1 LSAKNISLEVKLFSR
16 INKAKDLSNLSDLE
30 KKHLPIISAPASVK
44 AGEPFEITIEVGKL
58 LAHPNEPAHH
68 IQWIVLLNGSLT
80 MAIVQLTPQLTPV
93 MANPRV
99 TLKITLEENAKL
111 RVLERCNIHG
121 EWENSKDVT
130 VS

>member
-1 LSAKNISLEVKLFSR
+1 LTEELFSR

-44 AGEPFEITIEVGKL
+44 GGEPFEVTIEVGKL

-80 MAIVQLTPQLTPV
+80 LAIVQLTPV